1 MPNPRLFI
9 DSSALMAGIISSQGA
24 TRALLL
30 LAEDQK
36 IDLVVSEQVIVEV
49 ERNIARK
56 IPKALIDFRE
66 AILRALIT
74 IVPSPTLDEVQ
85 KHLDWI
91 THQADVPILVAAVN
105 ARVDYLVTL
114 NSKHFLD
121 DQEVTRRCG
130 LKMGTPGD
138 ALAWVREQ
146 LTK

>member
-74 IVPSPTLDEVQ
+74 IFPSPTLDEVQ